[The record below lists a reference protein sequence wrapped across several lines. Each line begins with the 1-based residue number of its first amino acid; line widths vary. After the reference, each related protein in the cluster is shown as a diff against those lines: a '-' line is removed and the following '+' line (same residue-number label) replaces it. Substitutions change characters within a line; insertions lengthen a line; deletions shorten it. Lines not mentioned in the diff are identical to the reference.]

1 MSYYLRLWRRFLA
14 MAFARESEYR
24 ANVLVTLGEGI
35 IQVALAV
42 AVLQLIYRHSPEI
55 AGWSWPEVLLLAG
68 VYRTIEG
75 LIAMQVAPNMLAV
88 GELIRR
94 GDMDGL
100 LLRPASSQFLVSAR
114 LVALPELANVLI
126 GLGLTIY
133 AGGLAGV
140 AWRPADVALAAG
152 FALCGL
158 LLLYTLWFA
167 SVTLSFWLVQVDT
180 IDQLF
185 YAALE
190 AARYPVSFFP
200 SLARAVLTFVVPV
213 AFATTF
219 PSQAL
224 LGEAEGHMLLVGAGL
239 TALGLAAT
247 SWFWRYALRHYSSAS
262 S

>member
-1 MSYYLRLWRRFLA
+1 MFAPAPGASAPAIRTKAAEAGEVVGFLGP
-14 MAFARESEYR
+14 
-24 ANVLVTLGEGI
+24 NG
-35 IQVALAV
+35 
-42 AVLQLIYRHSPEI
+42 
-55 AGWSWPEVLLLAG
+55 AGKTTTHKL
-68 VYRTIEG
+68 
-75 LIAMQVAPNMLAV
+75 
-88 GELIRR
+88 
-94 GDMDGL
+94 
-100 LLRPASSQFLVSAR
+100 
-114 LVALPELANVLI
+114 
-126 GLGLTIY
+126 
-133 AGGLAGV
+133 
-140 AWRPADVALAAG
+140 
-152 FALCGL
+152 LCG
-158 LLLYTLWFA
+158 LLYTLWFA

-247 SWFWRYALRHYSSAS
+247 SWFWRYAVRHYSSAS